1 MNIIFNFAKVC
12 FTRSRNVLNTALL
25 KSQRILQV
33 VQYFSFKLTFFAP
46 VKAWM
51 RALGSTPLRGGS
63 WVSVDLAMDCYLK
76 RT

>member
-1 MNIIFNFAKVC
+1 
-12 FTRSRNVLNTALL
+12 
-25 KSQRILQV
+25 
-33 VQYFSFKLTFFAP
+33 
-46 VKAWM
+46 M